1 MRESLDNVKS
11 YAEKLYKKLVAIH
24 FDLKQAKNQ
33 ITDIRLDDIQIMF
46 NELKHKLLDL
56 NIRTKF
62 PPIQNNDTF
71 DDIKMVEAMMLHL
84 GNIVSVLNTL
94 QMKNNEDS
102 NEHNR
107 ETVTAAYICAK
118 DTLWKVRV
126 VESKLDAIVNARP
139 SRWGNHTIERYLDA
153 QDVYSSTG
161 ELIICLEK
169 LEKTLKELNINEAF
183 TFSLDIPEEYL
194 KNFLKFFFVPD
205 SIFMEK
211 SKQIQTLRIRIENI
225 IEALKSSK

>member
-11 YAEKLYKKLVAIH
+11 YAERLYKKLVAIH
-24 FDLKQAKNQ
+24 VDLKQAKNQ

-94 QMKNNEDS
+94 QM
-102 NEHNR
+102 
-107 ETVTAAYICAK
+107 
-118 DTLWKVRV
+118 
-126 VESKLDAIVNARP
+126 
-139 SRWGNHTIERYLDA
+139 
-153 QDVYSSTG
+153 
-161 ELIICLEK
+161 
-169 LEKTLKELNINEAF
+169 
-183 TFSLDIPEEYL
+183 
-194 KNFLKFFFVPD
+194 
-205 SIFMEK
+205 
-211 SKQIQTLRIRIENI
+211 
-225 IEALKSSK
+225 